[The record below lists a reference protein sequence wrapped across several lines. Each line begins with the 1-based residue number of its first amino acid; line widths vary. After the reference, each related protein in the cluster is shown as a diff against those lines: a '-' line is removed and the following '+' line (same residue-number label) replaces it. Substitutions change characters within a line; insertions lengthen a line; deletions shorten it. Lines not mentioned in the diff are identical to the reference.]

1 MIPGKIRLHKQSRTL
16 ELQFGDETFLLPAE
30 FLRVHSPS
38 AEVKGHGPGQ
48 AVLQHGK
55 RQVAITQIER
65 AGNYA
70 IKLVFDDGHDTG
82 IYTWEYLYHMGTQQE
97 SLWQTYLDALH
108 SAGKTR
114 DAHTSVVR
122 LMDPHQD

>member
-1 MIPGKIRLHKQSRTL
+1 MTPSKIRLHKQSRQL
-16 ELQFGDETFLLPAE
+16 ELQFGDETLLLSAE

-55 RQVAITQIER
+55 REVAITHIER

-70 IKLVFDDGHDTG
+70 IKLVFDDGHNTG
-82 IYTWEYLYHMGTQQE
+82 IYTWEYLYHLGRNQE
-97 SLWQTYLDALH
+97 SLWQAYLDALH
-108 SAGKTR
+108 QAGKTR
-114 DAHTSVVR
+114 AANTSVVR
-122 LMDPHQD
+122 LIDPSQD